1 MSGPR
6 PGDEAAGTAGSARAP
21 LRSADPPRVI
31 DDVCTLALARRVAA
45 LVDRAP
51 DTLREGAPLPRGWH
65 PAMFNVPTRQS
76 QLRADGAADLGVSL
90 PDLGLPRLMIASR
103 TVDYVGHIP
112 IGSRVRRE
120 SRSGDV
126 REKTGRSGRFALV
139 RVEHRVFVEGAAD
152 PVLIEDLDYVLREAG
167 PGPGS
172 GAPAAPPP
180 GPEAVRP
187 AAATP
192 PPEPCDASRMLTPD
206 EPLLFRYSAITDNPH
221 RIHYDLRWA
230 TEVEGYPALV
240 VNGNVPAMFLLEM
253 FRSLAAREP
262 DRFEARN
269 LAPMYCGRPLRLA
282 VRRHDARWRLWATD
296 AGGTVAY
303 EAWVS

>member
-1 MSGPR
+1 M
-6 PGDEAAGTAGSARAP
+6 AA
-21 LRSADPPRVI
+21 I
-31 DDVCTLALARRVAA
+31 
-45 LVDRAP
+45 VDRDP
-51 DTLREGAPLPRGWH
+51 DTLREGDALPRGWH

-76 QLRADGAADLGVSL
+76 RLRADGAADLGVSL

-103 TVDYVGHIP
+103 TVDYLGHIP

-126 REKTGRSGRFALV
+126 REKSGRSGRFALV
-139 RVEHRVFVEGAAD
+139 RVEHRVFVDGATH
-152 PVLIEDLDYVLREAG
+152 PVLVEDLDYVLREAG
-167 PGPGS
+167 PGTDA
-172 GAPAAPPP
+172 GASRAQPSAPDAARPPPAA
-180 GPEAVRP
+180 
-187 AAATP
+187 P

-230 TEVEGYPALV
+230 TGVEGYPALV

-253 FRSLAAREP
+253 FRTLAGREP

-282 VRRHDARWRLWATD
+282 VRRQDARWRLWATD
-296 AGGTVAY
+296 EGGAVVY